1 VPATPSRP
9 VAHTPAVV
17 FEVDAEGGLVVESL
31 EEADAEAAAL
41 LAAFEEAVADPE
53 NAEPVLWDHVKQRN
67 GL

>member
-1 VPATPSRP
+1 
-9 VAHTPAVV
+9 V

-53 NAEPVLWDHVKQRN
+53 NAEPVLWEHVKQRN